1 MPIVRTITLALLTI
15 AIALAVLV
23 GQAAFRL
30 DRTLLRHDY
39 LRAEIEA
46 WFEPLSDE
54 ANHERFVG
62 DLLAEIRR
70 GLGWQIPVQIQS
82 IVTEAAHATF
92 SRDWIVSF
100 LQRTHTAAY
109 RVMRGDRTPVRL
121 TLPLAGFLGEIA
133 TRARAELPAEVANEV
148 GRELSAVPA
157 SIDLWAEL
165 DEESQASIALWLRRI
180 PLISILL
187 QYALPGLFIGLTLVF
202 RRPGSAM
209 VASGAGI
216 AIGGGLMLFVV
227 RLYAVTAGASV
238 GRAART
244 LVPGRPAWIEQ
255 PVADTISE
263 AIAGGTGFAALL
275 VGLGVVIAGLGV
287 LVIRLWSD
295 SIDPLV
301 GGTRKLLGD
310 R

>member
-1 MPIVRTITLALLTI
+1 MPVARTITLALLTI
-15 AIALAVLV
+15 AIALAVLI

-30 DRTLLRHDY
+30 DRTLLRHSY
-39 LRAEIEA
+39 LRAEIEE
-46 WFEPLSDE
+46 WFEPLDEE
-54 ANHERFVG
+54 ANHERFVS
-62 DLLAEIRR
+62 DLLTEIRR

-82 IVTEAAHATF
+82 IVADAARETF

-100 LQRTHTAAY
+100 LGRTHTAAY
-109 RVMRGDRTPVRL
+109 RVMRGDRTAVRL
-121 TLPLAGFLGEIA
+121 TLPLGGFLGEIES
-133 TRARAELPAEVANEV
+133 RARAELHIEMANEV
-148 GRELSAVPA
+148 VRELSAVPA
-157 SIDLWAEL
+157 SLDLWAEL
-165 DEESQASIALWLRRI
+165 DEESQASIELWLRRI

-187 QYALPGLFIGLTLVF
+187 QYALPGLFIGLTLIF

-216 AIGGGLMLFVV
+216 AIGGGLMLLVV

-238 GRAART
+238 GRAARS

-255 PVADTISE
+255 PVADTITE
-263 AIAGGTGFAALL
+263 AIATGTSFAWLL
-275 VGLGVVIAGLGV
+275 VGLGVLIAGLGV
-287 LVIRLWSD
+287 LVIRWWSD

-301 GGTRKLLGD
+301 GGTRKLLSD